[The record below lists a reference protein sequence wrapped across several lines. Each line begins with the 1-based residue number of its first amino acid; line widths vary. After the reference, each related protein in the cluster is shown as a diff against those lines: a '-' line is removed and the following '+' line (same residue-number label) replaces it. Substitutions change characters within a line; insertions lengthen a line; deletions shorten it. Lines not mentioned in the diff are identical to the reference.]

1 MRKIN
6 MREKIIIDTDIGDD
20 IDDVLAIAFALNS
33 PEIDVVGI
41 TTVCKNTCLRARM
54 ASGLLRK
61 MGRLDIPV
69 AAGIGKPLINEFDL
83 NEVPWHYIKDVDNEE
98 PSYKG
103 DAVDFIIEK
112 LASSEGDITIVPIGP
127 LTNIAA
133 VLIKAPE
140 VKKKIKRI
148 VLMGGAYYIHDNEWN
163 IVCDPEAARI
173 VFESGVE
180 IVGVGLD
187 VTFKCIL
194 PKNEIDRIKNHGTPA
209 TDFLYK
215 LIEIWNWPT
224 LYLHD
229 PLAVAVAFDESLVKL
244 DKSIIKVETRGE
256 FTRGTTFN
264 KKLPSDQDIESK
276 TRVCS
281 EVDSERFVKLFIER
295 ILGGSV

>member
-1 MRKIN
+1 
-6 MREKIIIDTDIGDD
+6 
-20 IDDVLAIAFALNS
+20 
-33 PEIDVVGI
+33 VVGI

-264 KKLPSDQDIESK
+264 KKLPSDQDVESK

-295 ILGGSV
+295 ILG

>member
-6 MREKIIIDTDIGDD
+6 MKEKMIIDTDIGDD
-20 IDDVLAIAFALNS
+20 IDDVLALTLALNS
-33 PEIDVVGI
+33 PEIDLVGI
-41 TTVCKNTCLRARM
+41 TTVSRNTRLRAKM
-54 ASGLLRK
+54 VLGLLRT

-69 AAGIGKPLINEFDL
+69 AAGIGKPLMKDDKLDES
-83 NEVPWHYIKDVDNEE
+83 PWHYIKDVDNEE
-98 PSYKG
+98 IRYKG
-103 DAVDFIIEK
+103 DAVDFITEK
-112 LASSEGDITIVPIGP
+112 LLSSDGDITIVPIGP

-133 VLIKAPE
+133 VLIKKPE
-140 VKKKIKRI
+140 IKKKIKRI

-163 IVCDPEAARI
+163 IQSDPEAARI

-209 TDFLYK
+209 TDFIYK

-244 DKSIIKVETRGE
+244 EKSIIKVETRGE

-264 KKLPSDQDIESK
+264 KKIESDQDVESK